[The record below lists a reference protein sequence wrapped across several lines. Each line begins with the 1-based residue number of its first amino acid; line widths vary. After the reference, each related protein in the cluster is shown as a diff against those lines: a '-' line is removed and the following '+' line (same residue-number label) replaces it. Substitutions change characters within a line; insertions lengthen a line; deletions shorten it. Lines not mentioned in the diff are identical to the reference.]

1 MLKLGFGN
9 QLLARNIMSLFEQ
22 AQQYFKLS
30 DRRIVG
36 KFNFNNKCAVLLV
49 KDQRPGFAALYL
61 YKIADHWFDKDTM
74 DRCLDYIFKQLKLTT
89 LICFVRKGSNAD
101 RLCLLNRLDLIRE
114 TQYYRTYHLTADHI
128 ASIQSNY

>member
-1 MLKLGFGN
+1 
-9 QLLARNIMSLFEQ
+9 MSLFEQ

-61 YKIADHWFDKDTM
+61 YKIADNWFDKDTM
-74 DRCLDYIFKQLKLTT
+74 DRCLDYIFNQLKLTT

-114 TQYYRTYHLTADHI
+114 TRYYNTYHLTADHI
-128 ASIQSNY
+128 PSIRSNY